1 MPKYLSKIIKGND
14 EIIIKDATA
23 RSNKADKVRGA
34 TNNNLAALNSN
45 GNLKDAGVSVADLQE
60 ADKDALNHAVMMLLA
75 NFAGLPVKL
84 NNPEYK
90 FVYTDSEDHI
100 LFGKKQDNTWYAGD
114 DTDDLL
120 DDVLDLYAAD
130 DTLFNN
136 MYRLSVA
143 LSLARMSGT
152 LSEIQNPE
160 WLWVVVD
167 SENKVLMGIKTDYTW
182 YLGCTIN
189 ELIDCVLATYTAA
202 GATHGAT
209 ADRPTTPDTGAMFL
223 DETLVY
229 PIWHNGTAWVNASG
243 TVVS

>member
-1 MPKYLSKIIKGND
+1 MPKYLSKIVKGND

-23 RSNKADKVRGA
+23 RSNKADKVSGA

-60 ADKDALNHAVMMLLA
+60 DNKNALNQAVMLMLA
-75 NFAGLPVKL
+75 NFAGMPLKL
-84 NNPEYK
+84 NNAEWKY
-90 FVYTDSEDHI
+90 VYTDSEDHV
-100 LFGKKQDNTWYAGD
+100 LFGKKQDNTWSWGD

-130 DTLFNN
+130 DTLFSDI
-136 MYRLSVA
+136 YRLSVA

-160 WLWVVVD
+160 WKWVVVD
-167 SENKVLMGIKTDYTW
+167 SEDKVLMGIKQDNSW

-189 ELIDCVLATYTAA
+189 ELVDCVLATYTVA
-202 GATHGAT
+202 GATHGT
-209 ADRPTTPDTGAMFL
+209 SLNRPTTPDTGQMFF
-223 DETLVY
+223 DETLGY
-229 PIWHNGTAWVNASG
+229 PIWYNGTAWVNASG
-243 TVVS
+243 TVES